1 MSKIIAANFKMNQT
15 PSETIKYASEF
26 LSKKQNFKSKV
37 IFCPPFT
44 SIYCMAEKL
53 KGSTA
58 KIGGQNCYFK
68 NSGAFTGEI
77 SPKMLKDSGADYV
90 ILGHSERKTYF
101 DESNE
106 LIGEKIKAALANNLH
121 IIFCVGENENERMKN
136 IQNSVIINQIK
147 NTLKNIEKNE
157 LKSII
162 IAYEPIWAIGTG
174 KAISPNQAEEM
185 CKLIKEFINK
195 NYNHSQIKV
204 LYGGSVKSENA
215 RDLFKMPSIDGAL
228 VGGASLDI
236 EEFMKIINAAK
247 NI

>member
-26 LSKKQNFKSKV
+26 LNKKQNFKSKV

-58 KIGGQNCYFK
+58 KIGGQNCHFK

-77 SPKMLKDSGADYV
+77 SPKMLKNSGADYV

-106 LIGEKIKAALANNLH
+106 LIGEKIKAALENNLH
-121 IIFCVGENENERMKN
+121 IISGFRYIYQKANVNLDYIKIFKLFSKEIFIVFSIFHIDISGKFCN
-136 IQNSVIINQIK
+136 
-147 NTLKNIEKNE
+147 
-157 LKSII
+157 
-162 IAYEPIWAIGTG
+162 
-174 KAISPNQAEEM
+174 
-185 CKLIKEFINK
+185 
-195 NYNHSQIKV
+195 
-204 LYGGSVKSENA
+204 
-215 RDLFKMPSIDGAL
+215 
-228 VGGASLDI
+228 DI
-236 EEFMKIINAAK
+236 HP
-247 NI
+247 